1 MKHVLQSIHAVLNPL
16 ADFTDM
22 LSGKECV
29 TASAI
34 KSLLFV
40 LRNKVVIAS
49 VTDTTLVTD
58 IKARICNYLESFRT
72 FKL

>member
-1 MKHVLQSIHAVLNPL
+1 MQSIHVVLSPL

-22 LSGKECV
+22 LSGEECV

-34 KSLLFV
+34 KQLLNV
-40 LRNKVVIAS
+40 LRNKVLVAS
-49 VTDTTLVTD
+49 VTDTTLVSD
-58 IKARICNYLESFRT
+58 IKERICKLPGIKIFRT